1 MVIKSIVIKL
11 RDQYRNVL
19 RRHFMKKK
27 IEKLKNAEI
36 CLISSKCNGACILHD
51 LGLEFKSPFVNLWIK
66 PSDYIKMLK
75 SLKYYMECDLLE
87 TEEEG
92 ITYPVGIL
100 DDIKIYFQHY
110 FSFEEAKRKWEERKA
125 RMDYNN
131 LYVLFADTDRCTE
144 KDIMEFDNLPYKN
157 KAVFVN
163 KPRVD
168 IKSAVYIRGFENEDG
183 VGICVYYKGKL
194 SYKKYYDDFD
204 YVAWFNQGK

>member
-36 CLISSKCNGACILHD
+36 CLISNNCNGACILHD
-51 LGLEFKSPFVNLWIK
+51 FGVKFKSPFVNLWIK

-131 LYVLFADTDRCTE
+131 LYVLFADTDGCTE
-144 KDIMEFDNLPYKN
+144 K
-157 KAVFVN
+157 
-163 KPRVD
+163 D